1 MRIEV
6 KGFNLHL
13 FCTHVS
19 LPFADW
25 LVSLNHTSSSYYPT
39 HYQMH
44 AQYDEEEDIT
54 DQYSIHRICQS
65 YELTKYIN
73 LMACNCSNPSSRDLI
88 VLAGDMNTSSKELPY
103 RLLG

>member
-1 MRIEV
+1 
-6 KGFNLHL
+6 
-13 FCTHVS
+13 
-19 LPFADW
+19 
-25 LVSLNHTSSSYYPT
+25 
-39 HYQMH
+39 MH

-65 YELTKYIN
+65 YELAKYIN

-103 RLLG
+103 RLLGERDSRNHRFFIHFITKILSSFYLQSS